1 MPRKTP
7 RLRKVPTRL
16 KQKVITIYHQLSD
29 PMLIIVCIAQAKAAK
44 DTANK
49 ADDPKAGADIGK
61 IVNLMSSDT
70 NRVSLLMKQ
79 ALVILTPLYS
89 LHG

>member
-1 MPRKTP
+1 MPIVP
-7 RLRKVPTRL
+7 R
-16 KQKVITIYHQLSD
+16 ID
-29 PMLIIVCIAQAKAAK
+29 QAKAAK
-44 DTANK
+44 DKANK

-70 NRVSLLMKQ
+70 NRVSHLIKQ
-79 ALVILTPLYS
+79 TLNMFTPLFS

>member
-1 MPRKTP
+1 
-7 RLRKVPTRL
+7 
-16 KQKVITIYHQLSD
+16 
-29 PMLIIVCIAQAKAAK
+29 MLIVPRIAQAKAAK
-44 DTANK
+44 DKANK

-70 NRVSLLMKQ
+70 NRVSHLIKR
-79 ALVILTPLYS
+79 ALNMLTPLCS